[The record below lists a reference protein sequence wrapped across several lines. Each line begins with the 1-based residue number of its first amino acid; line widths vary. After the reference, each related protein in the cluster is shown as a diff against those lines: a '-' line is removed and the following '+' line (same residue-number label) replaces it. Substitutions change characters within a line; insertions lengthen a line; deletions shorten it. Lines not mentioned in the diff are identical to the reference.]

1 MTPQTTTEQSLSQL
15 LMGRRICTCLD
26 LLHPHLTQDTV
37 KKKQEKIKND
47 QQPHKFNVGHSLF
60 ANDFHINHNKWIPV
74 EVV

>member
-26 LLHPHLTQDTV
+26 LLHPDLTQDTV
-37 KKKQEKIKND
+37 KKKREKIKND
-47 QQPHKFNVGHSLF
+47 EQPHKFNVGHSLF
-60 ANDFHINHNKWIPV
+60 AKDFHIIHDKWIPV

>member
-1 MTPQTTTEQSLSQL
+1 MYLFGFVAPTFDSRYCEEET
-15 LMGRRICTCLD
+15 RKD
-26 LLHPHLTQDTV
+26 
-37 KKKQEKIKND
+37 KND